1 MEKNFEMIR
10 NWIIREIQ
18 VKFEVL
24 EYLLLHV
31 VVIFGEAKDQ
41 IRIIYDFQILCKGIY

>member
-1 MEKNFEMIR
+1 MIR
-10 NWIIREIQ
+10 SGIIKEIQ

-24 EYLLLHV
+24 EYLLLH
-31 VVIFGEAKDQ
+31 VIFGEAKDQ